1 MSAVTKEKPLTRMIS
16 YVGMKMETLELTHAD
31 QIPKDAENDGT
42 EMAWRSE
49 FAKAEHAILDE
60 ISKTLTLVQAYEGD
74 FKQILQRKMG
84 KKKPIG
90 R

>member
-1 MSAVTKEKPLTRMIS
+1 MTEKPLHRMIS

-31 QIPKDAENDGT
+31 QVSRDAENDGN
-42 EMAWRSE
+42 EMVWRSD

-60 ISKTLTLVQAYEGD
+60 IAKTLTLVQAYEGD

-84 KKKPIG
+84 PRNK
-90 R
+90 

>member
-1 MSAVTKEKPLTRMIS
+1 MNAVTKEKPLTRMIS

-31 QIPKDAENDGT
+31 KIPKDAENDGT

-60 ISKTLTLVQAYEGD
+60 ISKTLTLVQAYESD
-74 FKQILQRKMG
+74 FKQIL
-84 KKKPIG
+84 KKKLG
-90 R
+90 ARR